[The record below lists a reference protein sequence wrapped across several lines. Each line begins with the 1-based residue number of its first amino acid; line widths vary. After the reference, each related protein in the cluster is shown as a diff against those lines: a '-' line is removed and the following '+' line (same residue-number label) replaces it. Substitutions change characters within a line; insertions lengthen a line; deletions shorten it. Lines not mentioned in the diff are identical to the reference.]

1 MQQEQR
7 TRLLRR
13 MMLAINRIDGAYYLF
28 ARRRGIHENTLA
40 LLYALDDGTP
50 HSQKQVCEEWL
61 IPKTTINTI
70 VRQLEGEGLLT
81 LQAGEHG
88 REKTICLTP
97 AGSPMRGKSCRMSM
111 PPRMPPSTRRWNSFP
126 PILSRHWNTSPTNSA
141 PGLNPGPAHSPRS
154 NDRWISRR
162 CF

>member
-61 IPKTTINTI
+61 IPKTTIHTI
-70 VRQLEGEGLLT
+70 GRQLEGEGLLT

-97 AGSPMRGKSCRMSM
+97 AGVTYAREILQDVYAAENAAIDAALEQFSPDFVQALEHFTDELCAR
-111 PPRMPPSTRRWNSFP
+111 FE
-126 PILSRHWNTSPTNSA
+126 SR
-141 PGLNPGPAHSPRS
+141 PGAQPKE
-154 NDRWISRR
+154 
-162 CF
+162 

>member
-50 HSQKQVCEEWL
+50 TARNRSVRNGSS
-61 IPKTTINTI
+61 PK
-70 VRQLEGEGLLT
+70 
-81 LQAGEHG
+81 
-88 REKTICLTP
+88 
-97 AGSPMRGKSCRMSM
+97 
-111 PPRMPPSTRRWNSFP
+111 PPSTP
-126 PILSRHWNTSPTNSA
+126 LSASWKGR
-141 PGLNPGPAHSPRS
+141 G
-154 NDRWISRR
+154 
-162 CF
+162 F